1 MDNTYVFIVLLIISL
16 ITIALRAFPIII
28 FDKFKEYG
36 LLIYISKKMPVGV
49 MCLLVIYTLKD
60 EDYLREPFGIPI
72 LLSSSAAIFLYL
84 KTKNALIA
92 IFGSLFIYLGIE
104 NYAFF
109 YAVLI
114 GINEYFFTKIAEQ
127 LDWVKPEA
135 SAGRLLVIRADLF
148 VQTI

>member
-1 MDNTYVFIVLLIISL
+1 MDNTYVFIALLIISL

-72 LLSSSAAIFLYL
+72 LLSSSVAIFLYL
-84 KTKNALIA
+84 KTKNAIIS

-109 YAVLI
+109 TQYWSA
-114 GINEYFFTKIAEQ
+114 YF
-127 LDWVKPEA
+127 
-135 SAGRLLVIRADLF
+135 
-148 VQTI
+148 